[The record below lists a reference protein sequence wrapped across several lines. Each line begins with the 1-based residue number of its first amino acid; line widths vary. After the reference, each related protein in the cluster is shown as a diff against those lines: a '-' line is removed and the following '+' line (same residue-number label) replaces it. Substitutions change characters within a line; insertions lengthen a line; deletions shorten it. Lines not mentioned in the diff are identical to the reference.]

1 MARYF
6 ASKKYTISG
15 FYSRSFK
22 HATASASQ
30 INSQAFNRLAECIE
44 ASDWLFLTV
53 PDDQIAVV
61 WQEVEPLI
69 SEGQC
74 VFHCS
79 GAKSSAVFV
88 TKKEI
93 ACFSLHPLMAFA
105 DKEIPASQLAEVPFT
120 LEGSKNLAEVQQL
133 LTNLGNPIATIAPE
147 EKIRYHAACV
157 FVSNL
162 VVGLTA
168 TAEELLL
175 DCGLSK
181 EFAQTAWRQLF
192 LQNAQN
198 LLAMSPSEAL
208 TGPVE
213 RNDLSTV
220 TDHLAALP
228 REATGIYRELTKK
241 LIQIATLKHPEREY
255 QQMER
260 ELNQ

>member
-1 MARYF
+1 MRIGFIGAGKVGTTMARYF

-120 LEGSKNLAEVQQL
+120 LEGSKKLAEVQQL

-168 TAEELLL
+168 TAEELL
-175 DCGLSK
+175 
-181 EFAQTAWRQLF
+181 
-192 LQNAQN
+192 
-198 LLAMSPSEAL
+198 
-208 TGPVE
+208 
-213 RNDLSTV
+213 
-220 TDHLAALP
+220 
-228 REATGIYRELTKK
+228 
-241 LIQIATLKHPEREY
+241 
-255 QQMER
+255 
-260 ELNQ
+260 

>member
-1 MARYF
+1 MRIGFIGAGKVGTTMARYF

-88 TKKEI
+88 TKKELK
-93 ACFSLHPLMAFA
+93 S
-105 DKEIPASQLAEVPFT
+105 
-120 LEGSKNLAEVQQL
+120 
-133 LTNLGNPIATIAPE
+133 
-147 EKIRYHAACV
+147 
-157 FVSNL
+157 
-162 VVGLTA
+162 
-168 TAEELLL
+168 LLL
-175 DCGLSK
+175 WR
-181 EFAQTAWRQLF
+181 AQR
-192 LQNAQN
+192 
-198 LLAMSPSEAL
+198 S
-208 TGPVE
+208 
-213 RNDLSTV
+213 
-220 TDHLAALP
+220 
-228 REATGIYRELTKK
+228 
-241 LIQIATLKHPEREY
+241 
-255 QQMER
+255 
-260 ELNQ
+260 